1 MVIGYFLFL
10 FRKKK
15 VEWILQRQKYE
26 EELLNEIK
34 STNVEKVY

>member
-1 MVIGYFLFL
+1 
-10 FRKKK
+10 